1 MSRSP
6 LIPEEPV
13 PKAPARVVSAARS
26 GLADLF
32 PGIAVS
38 VLVAA
43 TAQFLSE
50 HYGAPAMLLALL
62 LGLALNF
69 LAEDGTRT
77 ATGVA
82 LTARTV
88 PMSPER

>member
-1 MSRSP
+1 MTTMTLDSTRS
-6 LIPEEPV
+6 LIAE
-13 PKAPARVVSAARS
+13 A
-26 GLADLF
+26 F
-32 PGIAVS
+32 PGLAVS

-69 LAEDGTRT
+69 LAEEGTRT
-77 ATGVA
+77 APGV
-82 LTARTV
+82 
-88 PMSPER
+88 

>member
-1 MSRSP
+1 MTRLMTLP
-6 LIPEEPV
+6 DTLRG
-13 PKAPARVVSAARS
+13 A
-26 GLADLF
+26 F
-32 PGIAVS
+32 PGFAVAA
-38 VLVAA
+38 LIAA

-77 ATGVA
+77 
-82 LTARTV
+82 
-88 PMSPER
+88 SK